1 MQNPFGGGTWNRDQ
15 LVEKK
20 KTRTPRRECFHL
32 SRSPAEWLRAEF
44 GGHGTPPPL
53 PMLPNGRVTHLVE
66 LDPLLASLG
75 VGVGDPQGSELGS
88 EQVGGVLLHGGNV
101 EAEYPGGDSLRAKLE
116 VVCG

>member
-1 MQNPFGGGTWNRDQ
+1 
-15 LVEKK
+15 
-20 KTRTPRRECFHL
+20 
-32 SRSPAEWLRAEF
+32 
-44 GGHGTPPPL
+44 
-53 PMLPNGRVTHLVE
+53 MLPNARVTHLIE

-101 EAEYPGGDSLRAKLE
+101 EAEYPGRNSLRAKLE